1 MSFEPTA
8 KDKRAWQY
16 AMGIGQVTR
25 PAERGAAV
33 LADFALRALA
43 AVMEAEF
50 YNAHERNNKSYCRTC
65 LDLYEYGFFTGKE
78 HRCHSYTSAEWL
90 EAARERLSK

>member
-1 MSFEPTA
+1 MSFEPTEEE
-8 KDKRAWQY
+8 KRAWQDVHKQ
-16 AMGIGQVTR
+16 ALSW
-25 PAERGAAV
+25 PEKV
-33 LADFALRALA
+33 LVDFALRALA